1 VFDCP
6 QNVDMFF
13 EDLDHLFG
21 PGGKFGEI
29 VPRLQEFPTKI

>member
-1 VFDCP
+1 
-6 QNVDMFF
+6 MFL
-13 EDLDHLFG
+13 EDADHLFG